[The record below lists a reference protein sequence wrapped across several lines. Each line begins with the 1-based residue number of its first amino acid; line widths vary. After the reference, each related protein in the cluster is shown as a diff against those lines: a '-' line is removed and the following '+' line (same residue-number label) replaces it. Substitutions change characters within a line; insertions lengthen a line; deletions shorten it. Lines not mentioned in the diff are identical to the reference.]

1 MKNTK
6 IQVSNITYDLDGLAG
21 FNEYSNGK
29 SREDVLADVPQQVLL
44 TLNDE
49 SSLVGEGGSVDSFM
63 LRNYLENEAGWQ
75 VIDFTLKVLDEQ
87 GESNE
92 KVVKFQKL
100 KDKLS
105 SLMSTSAGV

>member
-1 MKNTK
+1 
-6 IQVSNITYDLDGLAG
+6 
-21 FNEYSNGK
+21 
-29 SREDVLADVPQQVLL
+29 
-44 TLNDE
+44 
-49 SSLVGEGGSVDSFM
+49 M
-63 LRNYLENEAGWQ
+63 LRNNLENEAGWQ
-75 VIDFTLKVLDEQ
+75 VIGFTLKVLDEQ